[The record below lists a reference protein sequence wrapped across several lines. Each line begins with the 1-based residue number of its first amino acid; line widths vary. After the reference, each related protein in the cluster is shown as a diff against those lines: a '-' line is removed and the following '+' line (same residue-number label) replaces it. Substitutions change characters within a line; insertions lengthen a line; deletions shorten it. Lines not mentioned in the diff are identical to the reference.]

1 MTATEQREDTASLY
15 ESTRRSVRLRGSV
28 TSIRLENGFWQ
39 VLGEMAEADKLSLP
53 QLINK
58 LHNELDDTQI
68 ESRNFASFLRVV
80 CAQYLTDK
88 AQPEP
93 PPLATEP
100 ASELTES

>member
-1 MTATEQREDTASLY
+1 MTATDQREDTASLY

-39 VLGEMAEADKLSLP
+39 VLGEMADADNLTLP
-53 QLINK
+53 QLINR
-58 LHNELDDTQI
+58 LHEDLADTQL

-88 AQPEP
+88 AQPEEESP
-93 PPLATEP
+93 SDQPEA
-100 ASELTES
+100 ELS

>member
-1 MTATEQREDTASLY
+1 MTATDEREDTASLY

-39 VLGEMAEADKLSLP
+39 VLGEMAEADNLSLP

-58 LHNELDDTQI
+58 LHDNLSDTQI

-88 AQPEP
+88 AQPEDATP
-93 PPLATEP
+93 PSE
-100 ASELTES
+100 SRELTES

>member
-1 MTATEQREDTASLY
+1 MTATDEREDTTSLY

-39 VLGEMAEADKLSLP
+39 VLSEMAEADNLSLP
-53 QLINK
+53 QLINR
-58 LHNELDDTQI
+58 LHENLSDTQT

-88 AQPEP
+88 LQLSEP
-93 PPLATEP
+93 QQIER
-100 ASELTES
+100 SRELTES